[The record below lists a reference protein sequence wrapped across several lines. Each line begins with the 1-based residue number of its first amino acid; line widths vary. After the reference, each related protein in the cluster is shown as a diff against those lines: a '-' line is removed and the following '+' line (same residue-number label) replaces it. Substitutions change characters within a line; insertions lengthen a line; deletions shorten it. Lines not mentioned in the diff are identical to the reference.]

1 MHNQRVLHQ
10 RIPRTSVHRNL
21 GGAILVAVFRT
32 RLQKPNRGRARV
44 LPDAPL
50 VRTGEIPHAEVF
62 TIKKRVSDLTGD
74 LQND

>member
-10 RIPRTSVHRNL
+10 QIARPSVHRNL
-21 GGAILVAVFRT
+21 GGAILVAVVRT
-32 RLQKPNRGRARV
+32 RPQEPDRGRAQV

-62 TIKKRVSDLTGD
+62 LIQTRVPDLTGD
-74 LQND
+74 IKNE